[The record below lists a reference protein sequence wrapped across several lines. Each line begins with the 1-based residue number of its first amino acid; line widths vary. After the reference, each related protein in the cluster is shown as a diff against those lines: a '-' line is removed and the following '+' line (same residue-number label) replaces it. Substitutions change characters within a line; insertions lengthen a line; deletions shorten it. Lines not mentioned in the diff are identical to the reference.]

1 MANVALVEPGLCS
14 SEMTA
19 ITIPS
24 VSRELPECP
33 SPHRRHVVMPPRW
46 MLNPE
51 SSFKIKW
58 DVVLALCVFYTS
70 CVVPVRIS
78 FGIDATGFFY
88 VFECGLDFCF
98 FVDILFSFRT
108 GLVDPTTGHV
118 YYNQRQ
124 IVQTYLRGWF
134 AIDLVSTVP
143 LEFMAKHLYP
153 DVASNTLQSAKI
165 LRGLKLIRLL
175 KLVRIRKI
183 GQMISKLE
191 GEVFANQSVLAL
203 VKILLFMLF
212 LAHLVACVWFY
223 VAQLS
228 PYSWSKSM
236 GFMANDH
243 ANVVSLQYLSS
254 LYWAIVTMT
263 TVGYGD
269 ITPKTKT
276 ELIIAMFVMIIGVSM
291 FGYVIGNITSLVD
304 NINAAGRM
312 QSQHITTLKEY
323 VIVRNLPK
331 HLGKRVLDHFE
342 YYYRHRSVFDE
353 DAILKNLPT
362 GMRNDVVHHVL
373 QKTIARIDLLSSGHH
388 EGLVSDLAVAM
399 QPFFC
404 VQDDEVYA
412 EQDIAVHV
420 FFLLKGTV
428 RLVNTK
434 WKPKPGVS
442 RSIVTIEEGGHF
454 GQVELFH
461 PRYSRGMRL
470 ASAVAKTYCQ
480 LTMLSRPSIESI
492 GKTWPEL
499 IARFV
504 VEATVQAKLMEPILS
519 AAADKSFEVHSD
531 LKPSPAAARS
541 ITLPPMALSPADE
554 ILPAGATSSNSDGQQ
569 QLVKDANTCIA
580 FSTVA
585 PLSAPVEKPCRGTAQ
600 GNDSHV
606 PVVAGSHRLH
616 LPEKKVAHFHW
627 MLHPHDIFVVN
638 WQMTVATAIVYSSFM
653 VPYRIAFEAEPVA
666 EGRYLDTFVDVLFGL
681 DIAIM
686 FRLAYHNADR
696 QLVCN
701 AGTIAKKYI
710 KGWFV
715 IDLFSTL
722 PFDTIGAMF
731 VAPGSAAQVAESTK
745 YLRMFRVARLFKLV
759 RLLKI
764 GKVFK
769 RIRDSIQLSP
779 STERLLKLVTIM
791 ICFGHWCA
799 CIFHWIMLFEEE
811 SGGHTWCTDYFF
823 PYDDDPGAC
832 SDRVPNED
840 RYVVAIYWAF
850 TTMTTVGYGDLHP
863 SKFSVPELSFA
874 VVCLIVNSTVFAYVV
889 SGIIGV
895 ISNHNPSEREYRT
908 QMNEMKDY
916 VRDTAMSVR
925 LSSNVKRH
933 YDFLLSTTCL
943 FPEEQIF
950 NQLRPSLRF
959 DVARLVA
966 SNTIM
971 TINIIA
977 TMEKKYKGFVSY
989 ALFLLRPQFILR
1001 SERVCRSGSPGTEMF
1016 FLVEG
1021 ECEQMDQDNHNVRVL
1036 GEGTLFEAYALLAP
1050 PEEHYR
1056 MQSTV
1061 TALTPTCQLYSLS
1074 VQEFESIADLSPAI
1088 SVNLGYELA
1097 MSVKKD
1103 DFLRLSADQVQKTVL
1118 PVLHLL
1124 NLL

>member
-1 MANVALVEPGLCS
+1 
-14 SEMTA
+14 
-19 ITIPS
+19 
-24 VSRELPECP
+24 
-33 SPHRRHVVMPPRW
+33 

-191 GEVFANQSVLAL
+191 EEVFANQSVLAL

-331 HLGKRVLDHFE
+331 HLGTSPFHTPLSPLLMACAAAGKRVLDHFE

-388 EGLVSDLAVAM
+388 EGLVSDLAVAL

-404 VQDDEVYA
+404 VQDDAVYA

-420 FFLLKGTV
+420 FFLLK
-428 RLVNTK
+428 
-434 WKPKPGVS
+434 
-442 RSIVTIEEGGHF
+442 
-454 GQVELFH
+454 
-461 PRYSRGMRL
+461 
-470 ASAVAKTYCQ
+470 
-480 LTMLSRPSIESI
+480 

-519 AAADKSFEVHSD
+519 AAADKSFE
-531 LKPSPAAARS
+531 
-541 ITLPPMALSPADE
+541 
-554 ILPAGATSSNSDGQQ
+554 
-569 QLVKDANTCIA
+569 
-580 FSTVA
+580 
-585 PLSAPVEKPCRGTAQ
+585 
-600 GNDSHV
+600 
-606 PVVAGSHRLH
+606 
-616 LPEKKVAHFHW
+616 VAHFHW

-811 SGGHTWCTDYFF
+811 SGYVGLFMGLQNGRSRELSPILRGCDHTWVSILGHTWCTDYFF

-943 FPEEQIF
+943 FPEEQAGRK
-950 NQLRPSLRF
+950 QHDHDHQHHCDDGEEVQGCDRAAAPSWTDALCGA
-959 DVARLVA
+959 V
-966 SNTIM
+966 
-971 TINIIA
+971 
-977 TMEKKYKGFVSY
+977 GFVSY

-1074 VQEFESIADLSPAI
+1074 VQEFEYVRASDLVAQVRRVLANRSIADLSPAI